1 MSCKNPFCA
10 VVLSALALG
19 GGIFVLSAGPAYS
32 SDSAKAMPAESQ
44 QSAAPAE
51 SASPTQI
58 AAPAQPSALAGR
70 PGPVWQG
77 SQLNRLSQRAEM
89 YYSGVWGVSELHVK
103 SAESGELIRFNYRVL
118 DPGKAAALNDKKAEP
133 ELLDQQ
139 ARVKLV
145 VPQMEKVGKLRQES
159 TPKPGM
165 TYWMAFSNPTLA
177 VKRGHRVD
185 VVIGSFRA
193 TNLVVE

>member
-1 MSCKNPFCA
+1 MNGRKPLCV
-10 VVLSALALG
+10 VVLSALTLT
-19 GGIFVLSAGPAYS
+19 GGISGGPAYS
-32 SDSAKAMPAESQ
+32 SDSAQAKAAESRQ
-44 QSAAPAE
+44 SPAPRQSAT
-51 SASPTQI
+51 PTQ
-58 AAPAQPSALAGR
+58 AATATQPSAPAGHSA
-70 PGPVWQG
+70 PIWQG

-89 YYSGVWGVSELHVK
+89 YYAGVWGVGELHVK

-118 DPGKAAALNDKKAEP
+118 NPAKAAAQNDKKAEP
-133 ELLDQQ
+133 ELLDVQ
-139 ARVKLV
+139 AQVKLV

-177 VKRGHRVD
+177 VKRGDRVD